1 MAECQCRGRQYFPI
15 GGLPSGLSRSENQFG
30 LHRPGSFYARVTSV
44 RLPHLRLFSI
54 EESLP
59 RIAFVSLPEEWLHFA
74 FAVAPKRPSIWAG
87 LEMQSLDLMVHSV
100 GEHLHQQTSKGY
112 KWSIMSVAQEFFAS
126 TSKALT
132 GSTIVPP
139 QVGRILRPSRADV
152 GELQRHHQKVCR
164 FAEAKPQALT
174 SREVARAIEHD
185 FVYAL
190 VNCLT
195 AEVIVHSDTLAR
207 RRHSM
212 VMNRFEDLLV
222 AKFDRQLPIAHL
234 CEAIGVAERSL
245 RMCCFEFLGMSPGDY
260 MRLRRLNLVRV
271 ALQHPDPLTANV
283 SEVAGRYGFTEL
295 GRFAAYYRTIFGE
308 MPSDTFRRSRSRDR
322 DAALAGIA

>member
-1 MAECQCRGRQYFPI
+1 MPVSGTTIFSDSADYQAGFRGAKINLVFT
-15 GGLPSGLSRSENQFG
+15 G
-30 LHRPGSFYARVTSV
+30 PGVFCARVTSV
-44 RLPHLRLFSI
+44 RLPHLRLFSV

-59 RIAFVSLPEEWLHFA
+59 RIAFVSLPGEWLHFA
-74 FAVAPKRPSIWAG
+74 FVVAPSGPSIWAG
-87 LEMQSLDLMVHSV
+87 LQMQSLDLMVHSV
-100 GEHLHQQTSKGY
+100 GEHLHQQTGKGY
-112 KWSIMSVAQEFFAS
+112 KWSIISVAPEFFAS

-132 GSTIVPP
+132 GSTIFPP
-139 QVGRILRPSRADV
+139 QVGRIQRASRADA
-152 GELQRHHQKVCR
+152 GELQRHHQEVCR

-190 VNCLT
+190 INCLT
-195 AEVIVHSDTLAR
+195 AEVTVQGDTLAR

-212 VMNRFEDLLV
+212 VMNRFEDLLA

-245 RMCCFEFLGMSPGDY
+245 RMCCFEFLSMSPGDY

-271 ALQHPDPLTANV
+271 ALQHPPLTANV

-308 MPSDTFRRSRSRDR
+308 TPSDTVRRSRSRDR
-322 DAALAGIA
+322 DAAFAGIA

>member
-1 MAECQCRGRQYFPI
+1 MRQWQNASVGDDNIFRF

-30 LHRPGSFYARVTSV
+30 LHRPGVFYARVTSV

-174 SREVARAIEHD
+174 SREVAEPLSMISSTHWS
-185 FVYAL
+185 
-190 VNCLT
+190 T
-195 AEVIVHSDTLAR
+195 A
-207 RRHSM
+207 
-212 VMNRFEDLLV
+212 
-222 AKFDRQLPIAHL
+222 
-234 CEAIGVAERSL
+234 
-245 RMCCFEFLGMSPGDY
+245 
-260 MRLRRLNLVRV
+260 
-271 ALQHPDPLTANV
+271 
-283 SEVAGRYGFTEL
+283 
-295 GRFAAYYRTIFGE
+295 
-308 MPSDTFRRSRSRDR
+308 
-322 DAALAGIA
+322 

>member
-1 MAECQCRGRQYFPI
+1 MPVSGTTIFSDWRITKRAFAERKSIWSSPARK
-15 GGLPSGLSRSENQFG
+15 L
-30 LHRPGSFYARVTSV
+30 YARVTSV

-164 FAEAKPQALT
+164 FAEAKP
-174 SREVARAIEHD
+174 
-185 FVYAL
+185 
-190 VNCLT
+190 
-195 AEVIVHSDTLAR
+195 
-207 RRHSM
+207 
-212 VMNRFEDLLV
+212 
-222 AKFDRQLPIAHL
+222 
-234 CEAIGVAERSL
+234 
-245 RMCCFEFLGMSPGDY
+245 
-260 MRLRRLNLVRV
+260 RL
-271 ALQHPDPLTANV
+271 
-283 SEVAGRYGFTEL
+283 
-295 GRFAAYYRTIFGE
+295 
-308 MPSDTFRRSRSRDR
+308 
-322 DAALAGIA
+322 